1 MVEHSPWIGENYGKN
16 GYPVMLWGF
25 SHHQP
30 NDADDYIEMTR
41 RTIEEEALTDR
52 HWFFQRIKNIFGEK
66 NSVAFWES
74 VAFANTLPNAV
85 SDSNIYSDGDTS
97 DAARAALKSRVSR
110 TLEELKPRKVI
121 VFSRKGWILWPE
133 FNGSHPE
140 RSLARAPIVK
150 WGSYKTSAPW
160 ETIAYNLP
168 HPQFQRI
175 DEISAAVKEIMAHD
189 GT

>member
-66 NSVAFWES
+66 GALMV
-74 VAFANTLPNAV
+74 VMIVMVVV
-85 SDSNIYSDGDTS
+85 SMGIDFMSRSN
-97 DAARAALKSRVSR
+97 
-110 TLEELKPRKVI
+110 
-121 VFSRKGWILWPE
+121 F
-133 FNGSHPE
+133 
-140 RSLARAPIVK
+140 
-150 WGSYKTSAPW
+150 
-160 ETIAYNLP
+160 
-168 HPQFQRI
+168 
-175 DEISAAVKEIMAHD
+175 
-189 GT
+189 